1 MVFPAIVPLVLP
13 EVPNEIHEL
22 LQKSRDRP
30 QGDRG
35 VLAAPGSSAASSL
48 QITFGP
54 VLTLQLFLFVA
65 LQPQGF
71 ALHLGNVLH
80 RRLRINN

>member
-1 MVFPAIVPLVLP
+1 M
-13 EVPNEIHEL
+13 
-22 LQKSRDRP
+22 
-30 QGDRG
+30 
-35 VLAAPGSSAASSL
+35 LAAPGPSAASSL

-54 VLTLQLFLFVA
+54 VLTLELLLFVA

-80 RRLRINN
+80 RQLRINN

>member
-1 MVFPAIVPLVLP
+1 MVFPGIVPLGLP
-13 EVPNEIHEL
+13 EVPREIHEL

-35 VLAAPGSSAASSL
+35 VLAAPGSSASSSL
-48 QITFGP
+48 RTFGP
-54 VLTLQLFLFVA
+54 VLTLELLLFVA
-65 LQPQGF
+65 FQPQGF

-80 RRLRINN
+80 LQLRINN